1 MDLKEQFYSVL
12 VVSSSEAFNNAMSGL
27 LPVSRY
33 DPVRYVG
40 GISAAKR
47 ILTDREFDF
56 VIINSPLP
64 DGAGT
69 DLAIDFSNSGGEL
82 Y

>member
-12 VVSSSEAFNNAMSGL
+12 VVSSSEAFNNALSAL
-27 LPVSRY
+27 LPAFRY
-33 DPVRYVG
+33 DPVQYVS
-40 GISAAKR
+40 GIGTAKR
-47 ILTDREFDF
+47 ILNERGFDF

-69 DLAIDFSNSGGEL
+69 DLASD
-82 Y
+82 